1 MLEGAWMGILLGGR
15 GGCEA
20 PPLLLL
26 SLSLVVGVGGGV
38 GASLRCCG
46 MMLLFIG
53 GLGMDIRLHD
63 RNRFRFGSQ

>member
-26 SLSLVVGVGGGV
+26 SLSLVVGRGRGSCASQEELVTPCPLFEGMSQSAAHGV
-38 GASLRCCG
+38 AGKGDLAS
-46 MMLLFIG
+46 
-53 GLGMDIRLHD
+53 
-63 RNRFRFGSQ
+63 